1 MFNKHFPRS
10 KMKRLTVTWDVF
22 KSVNSAL
29 AQVKGSGLT
38 VTWDV
43 FKLISS
49 I

>member
-1 MFNKHFPRS
+1 MYLNSAFKTTKQKFFW
-10 KMKRLTVTWDVF
+10 LTVTWDVF

-43 FKLISS
+43 FK
-49 I
+49 